1 MVRLLKPF
9 SIGLLGLAL
18 HTSASAE
25 EPSRHRFEL
34 GADLSYVS
42 VSGHQSW
49 TEGGAGKL
57 RYDDDGL
64 VFSRGFLDVGLQL
77 TDTVELNLD
86 IELYN
91 DDLGP
96 LADFT
101 EAFVEWRPLVDSA
114 NRYRFKVGAFYPRV
128 SMENTAPGWSSPY
141 TISPS
146 ALNTW
151 VGEELRSYGM
161 EASISRRPASLG
173 GAHSFSLHGS
183 IFYKND
189 PAGALLAW
197 KGWSIHDR
205 QTRLSDLLPL
215 PPIPQIQ
222 PGMWFQRQDPFL
234 ALFMEIDNDP
244 GYYVSAEYR
253 YSNKAMFRVTHYD
266 NRADPRAFEN
276 GQYGWGTDFNMLGM
290 QFTLPGDIG
299 LIYQWM
305 DGLTVMGPFIRGAHV
320 VDADYYSDFLLL
332 TRAFGPHRLSARY
345 DRFGVYENDSVPL
358 DDNSEYGHGITV
370 SYAFEMNK
378 NVSLAAEWISIYTYR
393 DAWEYYGLEDEGTE
407 TQLQLAVRLRFGNSR

>member
-114 NRYRFKVGAFYPRV
+114 NRYRFKVGAF
-128 SMENTAPGWSSPY
+128 
-141 TISPS
+141 I
-146 ALNTW
+146 
-151 VGEELRSYGM
+151 
-161 EASISRRPASLG
+161 PASPWK
-173 GAHSFSLHGS
+173 
-183 IFYKND
+183 I
-189 PAGALLAW
+189 PRRAGQAL
-197 KGWSIHDR
+197 
-205 QTRLSDLLPL
+205 TP
-215 PPIPQIQ
+215 
-222 PGMWFQRQDPFL
+222 
-234 ALFMEIDNDP
+234 
-244 GYYVSAEYR
+244 
-253 YSNKAMFRVTHYD
+253 
-266 NRADPRAFEN
+266 
-276 GQYGWGTDFNMLGM
+276 
-290 QFTLPGDIG
+290 
-299 LIYQWM
+299 
-305 DGLTVMGPFIRGAHV
+305 
-320 VDADYYSDFLLL
+320 
-332 TRAFGPHRLSARY
+332 
-345 DRFGVYENDSVPL
+345 SVPR
-358 DDNSEYGHGITV
+358 H
-370 SYAFEMNK
+370 
-378 NVSLAAEWISIYTYR
+378 
-393 DAWEYYGLEDEGTE
+393 
-407 TQLQLAVRLRFGNSR
+407 